1 MQNYFLKAVL
11 TGLIAMTK
19 LETANQAQWVF
30 ITQSANPFQTETQNK
45 VARKTDSLIN
55 VTFKKSK
62 FLRFIFHL
70 SFL

>member
-19 LETANQAQWVF
+19 IETANQTQWVL

-55 VTFKKSK
+55 VTFQKSK
-62 FLRFIFHL
+62 FLRFIFDSPL
-70 SFL
+70 V